1 MAAQASELPTARRR
15 VRRLDRVDNFF
26 MARAAGLFGN
36 LPAERFDLNIV
47 LVATRGEEKRMPK
60 AVGRFRRIL
69 ADEVCRRVAMVAGRD
84 CAVGRLE
91 PTVEFFAHDVAVR
104 TGRRIVGEIRP
115 ALGIS
120 ESIDADPDSNTDD
133 NSEQDAL
140 EHARFHLVF
149 SSPTIEQ
156 SGTWKEWIIGVL
168 EYWNI
173 GF

>member
-1 MAAQASELPTARRR
+1 MT
-15 VRRLDRVDNFF
+15 VT
-26 MARAAGLFGN
+26 AGLLGD
-36 LPAERFDLNIV
+36 LPAVRFDLNVV
-47 LVATRGEEKRMPK
+47 LIATRGEGKRMPE
-60 AVGRFRRIL
+60 AVRCLGRIL
-69 ADEVCRRVAMVAGRD
+69 ANKVRRRVAAIAGRNR
-84 CAVGRLE
+84 AMRRLE
-91 PTVEFFAHDVAVR
+91 PTVEFFAHDVAVG

-115 ALGIS
+115 TLGIGKG
-120 ESIDADPDSNTDD
+120 IDADPDSNTDD